1 MRAPLGWVAAGA
13 VLGAWTWPEAP
24 LWFSTVAMA
33 TGAVVLLTK
42 PTPWQILW
50 LWLFGLGL
58 GGVSGHLQPAPPTFR
73 NHLVGQVLSK
83 SGRSALLRT
92 DTGKAWVHFGPNGP
106 RQGEWISAAVLPGI
120 VRPVLPGGW
129 QPARRAVLARA
140 LRVRVK
146 NWAGQYADIPSVKNT
161 ERLLYGPILKALA
174 TGDREDVPQAQ
185 LNLLRNTGTIHL
197 LAISG
202 LHVGMVAGAGAFLG
216 WALSR
221 PLVIVRNAALAR
233 LGPALGALLA
243 AGTYGTLVGWPV
255 STQRAAW
262 MIAAGATAT
271 VIGRRVSPWQLLGM
285 AALAVVLQDPSAVAS
300 LGFLMSFGAVAAL
313 IGWMPWATG
322 WLRPSHPRVIHWVG
336 RSLAATI
343 AATLGTLPV
352 AAWVFQQVAPSAPLA
367 NLIAVPLFAGI
378 AVPLSLLGYHM
389 DTPVL
394 LSIADHAIGWTM
406 TWLAWVDWGTISL
419 AVGPIGATLL
429 GAAIFASSRPK
440 IALLLV
446 ACAFLPPAQPSD
458 FEVTFPDVG
467 QGASALISFP
477 DGKKWLIDGG
487 PPGRAL
493 SQWLRRSGIREL
505 DAVFLTHPDID
516 HMGGLIQVI
525 EDIKV
530 HRLWVPRRP
539 KMSERRFHNLWRDAH
554 QKGIPSSVFAN
565 VPGSDDNNEGLVI
578 RARFGAHSFLF
589 LGDIGADAEARMTDH
604 LSPFSVVQ
612 VGHHGSKTSSSI
624 GFIRRSA
631 PKYAVIQA
639 GNGNRFGHPAP
650 EIVNRWGAEK
660 VLRSDILGTL
670 RFRSD
675 GEFLKTEHWSPKKG
689 WAAVVRQLP

>member
-1 MRAPLGWVAAGA
+1 
-13 VLGAWTWPEAP
+13 
-24 LWFSTVAMA
+24 
-33 TGAVVLLTK
+33 
-42 PTPWQILW
+42 
-50 LWLFGLGL
+50 
-58 GGVSGHLQPAPPTFR
+58 
-73 NHLVGQVLSK
+73 
-83 SGRSALLRT
+83 
-92 DTGKAWVHFGPNGP
+92 
-106 RQGEWISAAVLPGI
+106 
-120 VRPVLPGGW
+120 
-129 QPARRAVLARA
+129 
-140 LRVRVK
+140 
-146 NWAGQYADIPSVKNT
+146 
-161 ERLLYGPILKALA
+161 
-174 TGDREDVPQAQ
+174 
-185 LNLLRNTGTIHL
+185 
-197 LAISG
+197 
-202 LHVGMVAGAGAFLG
+202 
-216 WALSR
+216 
-221 PLVIVRNAALAR
+221 
-233 LGPALGALLA
+233 
-243 AGTYGTLVGWPV
+243 
-255 STQRAAW
+255 
-262 MIAAGATAT
+262 
-271 VIGRRVSPWQLLGM
+271 
-285 AALAVVLQDPSAVAS
+285 
-300 LGFLMSFGAVAAL
+300 
-313 IGWMPWATG
+313 
-322 WLRPSHPRVIHWVG
+322 
-336 RSLAATI
+336 
-343 AATLGTLPV
+343 
-352 AAWVFQQVAPSAPLA
+352 
-367 NLIAVPLFAGI
+367 
-378 AVPLSLLGYHM
+378 M

-440 IALLLV
+440 IALIMV
-446 ACAFLPPAQPSD
+446 ACAFLTPPQTSD

-493 SQWLRRSGIREL
+493 CQWLRRSGIREL

-624 GFIRRSA
+624 GLIQRSA

-639 GNGNRFGHPAP
+639 GNGNRYGHPAP
-650 EIVNRWGAEK
+650 EIVHRWGAEK
-660 VLRSDILGTL
+660 VLRTDILGTL

-675 GEFLKTEHWSPKKG
+675 GKSLKTEHWSPKKG